1 METWQGGVKV
11 YMYGVLDHAA
21 ASTPGENAKRFALSF
36 PKGTTVVGL
45 KYAISFISGE
55 QAKKNYEEEIA
66 AKSFDEGKTGDL
78 PRRFDAP
85 C

>member
-1 METWQGGVKV
+1 MR
-11 YMYGVLDHAA
+11 A
-21 ASTPGENAKRFALSF
+21 ASTPGESAKRFALSF

-66 AKSFDEGKTGDL
+66 AKSFDEVKQHAEL
-78 PRRFDAP
+78 HSIAFARSVQ
-85 C
+85 